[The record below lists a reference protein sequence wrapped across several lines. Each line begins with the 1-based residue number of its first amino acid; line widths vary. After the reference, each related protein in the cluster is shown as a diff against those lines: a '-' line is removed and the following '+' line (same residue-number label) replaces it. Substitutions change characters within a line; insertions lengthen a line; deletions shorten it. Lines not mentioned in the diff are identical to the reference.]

1 MRPSRIGIGLLLAA
15 LLMGL
20 IYFRA
25 SKGPAGT
32 VDGQKIVQA
41 IANYTRD
48 VSAQGVQVAPEISL
62 KTLVTMRYLKASDVS
77 GLDGLDV
84 TVNLLADPRRPQDV
98 LLRARLPGGE
108 EMVTLVDGTVQQIP
122 AANPAK

>member
-25 SKGPAGT
+25 SNGPAGT
-32 VDGQKIVQA
+32 VNGQKIVQA

-62 KTLVTMRYLKASDVS
+62 KSLVTMRYLKASDVS